1 MNLRSKLLAVAILTG
16 VVIYGPSFEVQSH
29 LSLFGDDSDL
39 ILSEKKLSLNAS
51 TLTSLRAETGAGKLE
66 IQGIEGLNEIELVA
80 SIYAYDDSK
89 VELSLDSHSQRA
101 ELIAKIQHSGM
112 SNESPYI
119 DLVLNVP
126 AMMMLDIKDGS
137 GSIKINDVMADIEL
151 VDGSGSIQIEGGKKL
166 AITDGSGSITIKDTT
181 GALALTDGSG
191 SINLENIG
199 GNVAIDDGS
208 GSINVKQVQGLV
220 VINDGS
226 GSINVTHAQ
235 GLTVKNAGSGSVNYS
250 DISGSVNL

>member
-1 MNLRSKLLAVAILTG
+1 
-16 VVIYGPSFEVQSH
+16 VQSH
-29 LSLFGDDSDL
+29 LSLFGDDSEL

-66 IQGIEGLNEIELVA
+66 ILGVEGLNEIELVA

-89 VELSLDSHSQRA
+89 VELSLESHSQRG
-101 ELIAKIQHSGM
+101 ELIANIQHSGM
-112 SNESPYI
+112 LKESPYI
-119 DLVLNVP
+119 DILLKVP
-126 AMMMLDIKDGS
+126 ALMMLDIKDGS
-137 GSIKINDVMADIEL
+137 GSIKINGVMADIEL

-166 AITDGSGSITIKDTT
+166 AITDGSGSITIKDTR
-181 GALALTDGSG
+181 GPLALTDGSG
-191 SINLENIG
+191 SIKLKNIG